1 MFDRLLGDI
10 GEHRV
15 GTAERH
21 HGHLAEENGDL
32 AEDVRGSQGDEQQ
45 DDRNEPEREPDA
57 RCPQRPRDGRAHVLR
72 QFVAEETVHHGAVV
86 LAATTV
92 IIVDLKH
99 GGARPSAEKTDQCR
113 AEDDDRKWNIEE
125 ENSHECGRGERDH
138 RIVLER
144 PLADPKYGLQYDR
157 EYRGLEPEKQRDDDR
172 HIAPGRVDV
181 AQRHDGDDAGNDK
194 KPAGDDAAERA
205 MHQPADIGRK
215 LLRLGARQQ
224 HAIVERMQE
233 PPLRH
238 PALLLDQDAM
248 HDRDLTGGA
257 AEAEP
262 RDLQPGQERLAQRD
276 AVIELRPR
284 LSDGELSQLC
294 ASLAGLNFRVVAHS
308 TRGPIAASS
317 GSTRKGR

>member
-1 MFDRLLGDI
+1 MLKNTAIWLKTLALPSVANGEHARDRGAGVLGDAFTQ
-10 GEHRV
+10 H
-15 GTAERH
+15 
-21 HGHLAEENGDL
+21 
-32 AEDVRGSQGDEQQ
+32 
-45 DDRNEPEREPDA
+45 
-57 RCPQRPRDGRAHVLR
+57 
-72 QFVAEETVHHGAVV
+72 
-86 LAATTV
+86 
-92 IIVDLKH
+92 IVDDAGLVLTDAVPRIRCESGDAHRRRGK
-99 GGARPSAEKTDQCR
+99 ADEASAEHDDWKR
-113 AEDDDRKWNIEE
+113 NVKEEDADEGDR
-125 ENSHECGRGERDH
+125 RERDH
-138 RIVLER
+138 HLVLER
-144 PLADPKYGLQYDR
+144 PLADANQGLDHDSENRRLQA
-157 EYRGLEPEKQRDDDR
+157 EEQRDDDR
-172 HIAPGRVDV
+172 HSAPGRVDV

-215 LLRLGARQQ
+215 LLRLWARQQ

-233 PPLRH
+233 ALLRH

-308 TRGPIAASS
+308 TSVPIAASS
-317 GSTRKGR
+317 GSTRRGR